1 MSRRFWWVAFAIVV
15 VVAVGLSALASAFPD
30 GLEWTA
36 EALGFADA
44 ATDSAVATGPLAD
57 YGIVGVGNPFLSNAL
72 AGLAGVLVVG
82 AVMVG
87 VTRLVGR
94 R

>member
-1 MSRRFWWVAFAIVV
+1 M
-15 VVAVGLSALASAFPD
+15 
-30 GLEWTA
+30 
-36 EALGFADA
+36 
-44 ATDSAVATGPLAD
+44 ATGPLAD